1 MKNKPKKSLRMII
14 RQFLSRVIVTF
25 EAMFEL
31 SCNIATTMTGL
42 NFKSRIQIKVVF
54 LVGHLKWQIVRIR
67 ILILIHFYIKQGIA
81 VIFHF
86 FSFNFF
92 QKLINVPYD
101 YSESI
106 LPKSLSCNPP
116 RIGNFGCVSLLR
128 KWLFKFLLALLI
140 NIVKFWEK
148 KLKVISYHW
157 SKLSFLLNSNLK
169 SKSWMDSIRYFDKTI

>member
-1 MKNKPKKSLRMII
+1 MLYFIFHWISSVYETCGVSLFFISSSTIFNNNIMKNKPKKSLRMII

-31 SCNIATTMTGL
+31 SCNIATIMTGL

-92 QKLINVPYD
+92 QKLINVP
-101 YSESI
+101 
-106 LPKSLSCNPP
+106 LCL
-116 RIGNFGCVSLLR
+116 
-128 KWLFKFLLALLI
+128 
-140 NIVKFWEK
+140 FWE
-148 KLKVISYHW
+148 
-157 SKLSFLLNSNLK
+157 
-169 SKSWMDSIRYFDKTI
+169 YFTKIIEL